1 MCPVTK
7 RLSWVVVMVLGAGC
21 VFTPRPMIPLT
32 DDAGGGGFTGL
43 GDSAVTGTPSADAGT
58 AYAGDASASDAPP
71 GPFDSE
77 CRRESD
83 AGDSGYIDRDG
94 HACDPSSPRADGGA
108 RDVPDASCDAGDAS
122 DGAADAACDGGPAT
136 GQAVGR
142 R

>member
-1 MCPVTK
+1 VAK

-43 GDSAVTGTPSADAGT
+43 GDSAVTGTPSSDAGAVSSADA
-58 AYAGDASASDAPP
+58 AASDAAP

-94 HACDPSSPRADGGA
+94 QPCDPSSPRADGGA
-108 RDVPDASCDAGDAS
+108 RDVPDASCDVGDAS
-122 DGAADAACDGGPAT
+122 DGAPDAACDAGPST

>member
-1 MCPVTK
+1 VCPVTK

-32 DDAGGGGFTGL
+32 DDAGGGFTGL
-43 GDSAVTGTPSADAGT
+43 GDSAVTGTPSADAGPT
-58 AYAGDASASDAPP
+58 YSSDASASDAPP

-77 CRRESD
+77 CRRAGD

-94 HACDPSSPRADGGA
+94 QPCDPSAPRADGGA

-122 DGAADAACDGGPAT
+122 DATDGEACDGGPAT